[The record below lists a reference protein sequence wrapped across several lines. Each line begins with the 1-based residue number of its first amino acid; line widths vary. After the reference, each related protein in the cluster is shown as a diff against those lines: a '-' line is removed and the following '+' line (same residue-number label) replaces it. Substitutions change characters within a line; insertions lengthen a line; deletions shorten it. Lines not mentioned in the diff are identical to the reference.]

1 MNCIIIDDDI
11 LALKSVKKCLE
22 RHNSID
28 LLAEFCDPE
37 KAYDF
42 LKTNSCDVLFL
53 DVEMEGLNG
62 LDLIRK
68 LDHVPY
74 VVIISSKSEYAAEA
88 FNFDVVDY
96 IVKPVSF
103 ERFQKAVLK
112 VENFAENLKS
122 SNKDFFYIK
131 QESKMVQIQ
140 YKDVNYVEAL
150 ADYVNIFTT
159 SKRYT
164 ILSTMKAVESNL
176 PSKDFM
182 RIHRS
187 YIVRLDKIREI
198 EENTI
203 SIEGKLLPVSR
214 SNKDNFLKK
223 LNLL

>member
-11 LALKSVKKCLE
+11 LALTAVKKCLE

-53 DVEMEGLNG
+53 DMEMEGLNG
-62 LDLIRK
+62 LDLIKK

-112 VENFAENLKS
+112 VENIAENLKS

>member
-22 RHNSID
+22 RYNSLE
-28 LLAEFCDPE
+28 LLAEFTDPE
-37 KAYDF
+37 KAYDY

-122 SNKDFFYIK
+122 SNKDYFYIK

-140 YKDVNYVEAL
+140 YKDVNYIEAL

-187 YIVRLDKIREI
+187 YIVRLDKIKEI
-198 EENTI
+198 EENSI

>member
-11 LALKSVKKCLE
+11 LALTAVKKCLE
-22 RHNSID
+22 RHHSIE
-28 LLAEFCDPE
+28 LLAEFTDPE
-37 KAYDF
+37 KAYDY

-53 DVEMEGLNG
+53 DMEMEGLNG
-62 LDLIRK
+62 LDLIKK
-68 LDHVPY
+68 LEHVPY

-122 SNKDFFYIK
+122 SNKDYFYIK

-187 YIVRLDKIREI
+187 YIVRLDKIKEI
-198 EENTI
+198 EENSI
-203 SIEGKLLPVSR
+203 SVEGKLLPVSR

>member
-28 LLAEFCDPE
+28 LLAEFTNPE
-37 KAYDF
+37 KAYDY

-88 FNFDVVDY
+88 YNFDVVDY

-150 ADYVNIFTT
+150 ADYVNIFT
-159 SKRYT
+159 SNKRYT

-223 LNLL
+223 LNLF

>member
-11 LALKSVKKCLE
+11 LALKSIKKCLE
-22 RHNSID
+22 RHNSLE

-37 KAYDF
+37 KAYDY

-53 DVEMEGLNG
+53 DMEMEGLNG
-62 LDLIRK
+62 LDLIKK

-112 VENFAENLKS
+112 VENIAENFKS